1 VAIVGGATALFA
13 ASIALTQFDSKRVLA
28 YSTISQLGF
37 MVAAVGLG
45 AYVAGMFHLITHA
58 FFKALLF
65 LSSGSVIQGVE
76 HGLHHLEG
84 GGDHH
89 DFDPQDMR
97 NMGGLRS
104 RMKTTFWVY
113 LIGGIALAGIP
124 PLAGFFSKDEIL
136 ADANQ
141 TNMLVYVLLTIAA
154 IFTAFYMGR
163 QILLVFYGNPRSEAA
178 ANAKE
183 NPPLMTVPLIILAVL
198 SILGGA
204 LNLPSIHTLTHWL
217 EHTLEG
223 VHATEFNFVV
233 ALLSTAFAIVAI
245 ALAWNLYGRKTVEK
259 GESDP
264 IQKPLGSLFT
274 LLANKYYVDEI
285 YDVIIVR
292 PYASIANFL
301 ADVVDWRFLHD
312 WLHDSVLAKGFRSG
326 ARWLAMDF
334 DLPVIDGA
342 ANWLAKVVQ
351 WFSAQFR
358 TAQTG
363 YVRNYALAF
372 FVGFLLVLSY
382 ALIR

>member
-1 VAIVGGATALFA
+1 
-13 ASIALTQFDSKRVLA
+13 
-28 YSTISQLGF
+28 
-37 MVAAVGLG
+37 
-45 AYVAGMFHLITHA
+45 
-58 FFKALLF
+58 
-65 LSSGSVIQGVE
+65 
-76 HGLHHLEG
+76 
-84 GGDHH
+84 
-89 DFDPQDMR
+89 
-97 NMGGLRS
+97 
-104 RMKTTFWVY
+104 MKITFWVY

-136 ADANQ
+136 TDANQ

-217 EHTLEG
+217 EHTLEH
-223 VHATEFNFVV
+223 VRATEFNFVV

-245 ALAWNLYGRKTVEK
+245 ALAWRLYGRKTVAK
-259 GESDP
+259 GQPDP

-292 PYASIANFL
+292 PYASIASFL

-312 WLHDSVLAKGFRSG
+312 WFHDSVLAKGFRSG

-351 WFSAQFR
+351 WFAAQFR